1 MSPIGRVFIVL
12 NLFLAGGFAV
22 MAGQLLNK
30 QANYKQMLADEMDL
44 HEKDVAEKDAKISD
58 LVAEKGNIDV
68 AKI

>member
-30 QANYKQMLADEMDL
+30 QANYKQQLADEVAA
-44 HEKDVAEKDAKISD
+44 HEDDNKRHQQR
-58 LVAEKGNIDV
+58 
-68 AKI
+68 